1 MADGKHVRKRHRK
14 KHSHSLRYTL
24 FVIALIA
31 MGGLM
36 WGAHIRSDLPQS
48 AIPAV
53 ADSPNPTSTVPPSP
67 TPEPTPI
74 VETVH
79 FSASGDNLIHKPIYE
94 QAKRRAEN
102 EQSDVPYDFS
112 YVYENLS
119 DFFAQFDVN
128 WINQESLVNDT
139 LPPSTYPA
147 FSTPGECAKALY
159 DIGFRVFALSN
170 NHSYDKGANGISATL
185 QFWNSMP
192 EDVITTGLWKNTE
205 NNDARIPVQEVNGIK
220 IAYLAYTEHTNGI
233 SINPSKLEANV
244 IYTNET
250 EAMQRQIEHA
260 RSLADVVVVGVHWG
274 IEYNHQATESQKALA
289 QQFADW
295 GADVIIGT
303 HPHVLQ
309 DAQWLTAAD
318 GRRAFVAYS
327 LGNFIST
334 QDRMP
339 RAVGGI
345 LTLDMVKTTDVDGSV
360 SVCIQEPKIHPVITH
375 YDAGRSNVRNYLYR
389 DYTPEL
395 AAQHGMNA
403 YDSSFS
409 YDQLRKIAEDSVS
422 SEFLT
427 LD

>member
-1 MADGKHVRKRHRK
+1 MANGKHVRKRCRK
-14 KHSHSLRYTL
+14 KHVLSLRYAA
-24 FVIALIA
+24 FFFALVA
-31 MGGLM
+31 LGGLM

-48 AIPAV
+48 SAPA
-53 ADSPNPTSTVPPSP
+53 AEDFPDFTPTITPNP

-79 FSASGDNLIHKPIYE
+79 FSASGDNLIHKPIYT
-94 QAKRRAEN
+94 QAKQRAEN
-102 EQSDVPYDFS
+102 ASADMDYDFS
-112 YVYENLS
+112 YVYENLA
-119 DFFAQFDVN
+119 DFFSQFDVN

-139 LPPSTYPA
+139 LPPSSYPA

-159 DIGFRVFALSN
+159 DIGFRIFALSN
-170 NHSYDKGANGISATL
+170 NHTYDKGSNGISAAL
-185 QFWNSMP
+185 DFWESMP
-192 EDVITTGLWKNTE
+192 EDVITTGLWKGME
-205 NNDARIPVQEVNGIK
+205 DYDHIPIQEINGIK

-233 SINPSKLEANV
+233 SIPPSKLDANV

-250 EAMQRQIEHA
+250 ETMQRQVAHA
-260 RSLADVVVVGVHWG
+260 RTLADIVVVGVHWG
-274 IEYNHQATESQKALA
+274 IEYNHHATENQKALA

-318 GRRAFVAYS
+318 NRRAFVAYS

-334 QDRMP
+334 QDRTP

-345 LTLDMVKTTDVDGSV
+345 LTLDLIKTTDVDGSI
-360 SVCIQEPKIHPVITH
+360 SVCIQSPKIYPVITH
-375 YDAGRSNVRNYLYR
+375 YDAGRSNVRNYLYH

-395 AAQHGMNA
+395 AVQHGMNA
-403 YDSSFS
+403 YDSTFS
-409 YDQLRKIAEDSVS
+409 YEQLRKIAEDSVS
-422 SEFLT
+422 SEFLM

>member
-1 MADGKHVRKRHRK
+1 MANGKHVRKRRK
-14 KHSHSLRYTL
+14 KKHVHSLRYIL
-24 FVIALIA
+24 FFVALVA

-36 WGAHIRSDLPQS
+36 WGAHIRNDLPQS
-48 AIPAV
+48 SIPAI
-53 ADSPNPTSTVPPSP
+53 ADFPDPTPTVTPNP
-67 TPEPTPI
+67 TPEPTPV

-102 EQSDVPYDFS
+102 EQSDAPYDFS

-159 DIGFRVFALSN
+159 DIGFRVFALAN
-170 NHSYDKGANGISATL
+170 NHTYDQGSKGISATL
-185 QFWNSMP
+185 QFWDSMP
-192 EDVITTGLWKNTE
+192 EDVITTGLWKGTE
-205 NNDARIPVQEVNGIK
+205 DYERIPIQEVNGIK
-220 IAYLAYTEHTNGI
+220 IAYLAYTDHTNGI
-233 SINPSKLEANV
+233 SVNPAKLDANV

-250 EAMQRQIEHA
+250 ETIQAQIEYA
-260 RSLADVVVVGVHWG
+260 RSLADIVVVGVHWG
-274 IEYNHQATESQKALA
+274 IEYNHHATENQQTLA
-289 QQFADW
+289 QQLADW

-318 GRRAFVAYS
+318 DRRAFVAYS

-334 QDRMP
+334 QDRTP

-360 SVCIQEPKIHPVITH
+360 SVCIQAPKIHPVITH

-389 DYTPEL
+389 DYTTEL

-403 YDSSFS
+403 YDSTFS
-409 YDQLRKIAEDSVS
+409 YEQLRKIAEDSVS